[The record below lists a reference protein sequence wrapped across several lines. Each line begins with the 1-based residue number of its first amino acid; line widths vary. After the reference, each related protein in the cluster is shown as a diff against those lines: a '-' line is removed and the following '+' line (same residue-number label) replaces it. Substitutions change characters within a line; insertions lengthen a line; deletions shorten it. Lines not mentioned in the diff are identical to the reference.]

1 MVPMGPAGGIFSLRI
16 TFGDQ
21 YPAKPP
27 KVRFTSEM
35 YHPNGGVAVGREVLP
50 TWPHDRTA
58 CQAPIVPEAFSHRI
72 SN

>member
-1 MVPMGPAGGIFSLRI
+1 MLGPVHDTALHELIMVPMGPTGGIFSLRI

-35 YHPNGGVAVGREVLP
+35 YHPNGGVAVGGAA
-50 TWPHDRTA
+50 HMA
-58 CQAPIVPEAFSHRI
+58 A
-72 SN
+72 